1 MINQYNTLVEAFGT
15 EYQKFALKPTKA
27 SSKRL
32 RALINQMKKIATPT
46 KQALVESD
54 AVGY

>member
-1 MINQYNTLVEAFGT
+1 MINQYNTLVEAFNA

-32 RALINQMKKIATPT
+32 RDLINQLQKLSVAT
-46 KQALVESD
+46 KQSLIQSD
-54 AVGY
+54 TVGY